1 MNVVAV
7 LRLVDGNI
15 NWKFRLI
22 LQLVELAAPDGAAE
36 IEQNVLNNKVKT
48 ITAYYGELIK
58 PASDIQ

>member
-15 NWKFRLI
+15 NWKFHLI

>member
-15 NWKFRLI
+15 DWKFRLI